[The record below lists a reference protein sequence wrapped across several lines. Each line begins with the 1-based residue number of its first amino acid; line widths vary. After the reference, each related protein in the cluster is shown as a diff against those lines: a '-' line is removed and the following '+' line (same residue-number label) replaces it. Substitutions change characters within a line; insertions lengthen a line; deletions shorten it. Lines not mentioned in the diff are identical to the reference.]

1 MLPHRRAM
9 VRENM
14 LQKMAAMQVQIL
26 AARAAAAEARVRA
39 AGGNE
44 ADVVAARRNAFIQHG
59 QRAFQ
64 RAAEPAVAAAAA
76 AELAAEPAARRRSG
90 LLGLYNRLSKKAG
103 RSWKKFRAQ

>member
-1 MLPHRRAM
+1 M

-76 AELAAEPAARRRSG
+76 AAAELAAEPAARRRSG